1 MSTERSAVADPPGVL
16 PPHAGRGVRF
26 LAVLDADSTL
36 IENEV
41 IELLAEEVG
50 SLTEVAAITERAM
63 RGDLDFAESL
73 RARVA
78 TLAGLRVDRIPVIA
92 DRIRITPG
100 LETLIDRLHAHGSRI
115 GVVSGGFHELL
126 DPLAATL
133 GLDHVRANRLETAD
147 GRLTGRVTGPIID
160 AAAKAAAL
168 REWADEDGVPIGR
181 TIAVG
186 DGAND
191 LEMMAVAGLSVA
203 FNAKPIVRRRADVV
217 AGRVDLAGVLPL
229 LGL

>member
-1 MSTERSAVADPPGVL
+1 MSTERSAVADPEAAL
-16 PPHAGRGVRF
+16 PPQAGRGVRF

-50 SLTEVAAITERAM
+50 SLPEVAAITERAM
-63 RGDLDFAESL
+63 RGDLDFADSL

-78 TLAGLRVDRIPVIA
+78 TLAGLPVDRIPVIA
-92 DRIRITPG
+92 ERIRTTVG
-100 LETLIDRLHAHGSRI
+100 LETLIGRLHAHGSRI

-126 DPLAATL
+126 DPLAEVL

-147 GRLTGRVTGPIID
+147 GRLTGGLSGPIID

-168 REWADEDGVPIGR
+168 QEWADEDGVPLAR
-181 TIAVG
+181 TIAIG

-203 FNAKPIVRRRADVV
+203 FNAKPIVRRHADVV